1 MRDRVAYEAL
11 ELAEQHP
18 FDLLL
23 TDVVMRGCPGRRQ
36 PVSYASR
43 HLGLPVLF
51 TSGYEP

>member
-23 TDVVMRGCPGRRQ
+23 TDVVMPGLSG
-36 PVSYASR
+36 PETAVSYASR

-51 TSGYEP
+51 TSGCAP